1 MLHLLAVV
9 VLLVTLVVVGVPVYL
24 LYRLLYDAGSKPVRR

>member
-9 VLLVTLVVVGVPVYL
+9 VLLVTLIVVGVPVYL
-24 LYRLLYDAGSKPVRR
+24 LYHFLYDAGSKPVKR